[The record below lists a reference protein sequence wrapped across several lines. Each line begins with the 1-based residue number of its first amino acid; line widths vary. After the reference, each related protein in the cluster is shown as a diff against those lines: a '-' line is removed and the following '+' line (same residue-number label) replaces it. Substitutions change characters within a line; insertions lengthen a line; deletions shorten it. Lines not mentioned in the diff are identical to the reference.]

1 MIRPARPED
10 VPTMLAFVHE
20 LAEYERE
27 PEAVTSTEADLEAAL
42 FGPEPKV
49 WAHVAEEDG
58 ELVGQAVW
66 YLTYSTWT
74 GRHGIW
80 LDDLYV
86 RPRHRGKGYGVALL
100 RTLAEVCVERGY
112 QRFEWWVLDWNLPS
126 IELYRAI
133 GATAMD
139 EWTVQRLGG
148 DALRRLGSSEPG
160 R

>member
-1 MIRPARPED
+1 MIRPARPDD

-27 PEAVTSTEADLEAAL
+27 PDAVTATEADLHAAL

-49 WAHVAEEDG
+49 WAHLAEEGG
-58 ELVGQAVW
+58 EVVGQAVW
-66 YLTYSTWT
+66 YLSFSTWT

-86 RPRHRGKGYGVALL
+86 RPEHRGKGHGLALL
-100 RTLAEVCVERGY
+100 RSLAEVCVERGY

-133 GATAMD
+133 GAAPMD
-139 EWTVQRLGG
+139 DWTVQRLSGE
-148 DALRRLGSSEPG
+148 ALHTLGSP
-160 R
+160 